1 MQKSV
6 ILAVKNS
13 TNNDPT
19 DEIYSLK
26 FDYNST
32 LVVPQTDSYLYI
44 MFSIKT
50 SYFRIIDMHSKA
62 CKSNKCQNQHS

>member
-19 DEIYSLK
+19 DEICSLK
-26 FDYNST
+26 FDYNYT
-32 LVVPQTDSYLYI
+32 LAVPQTHSYLYI
-44 MFSIKT
+44 KFSTKI

-62 CKSNKCQNQHS
+62 CKSNKRQN